1 MIPSFPPF
9 PALNLYPPSQNQL
22 SVKNHPCAIH
32 ASLLPIH
39 FQTQR
44 SCVLSSRPHRD
55 GPSRSP
61 TTYMFPKTVNIWVLL
76 LLQPTPFSEHSFPS
90 APGTHISWV
99 SPPLPWLLPLGEPNR
114 TLGSTAALFLGNLN
128 HTHLEAK
135 DSQMETLTIPTTR
148 VHSSYHL
155 PGSKELF

>member
-1 MIPSFPPF
+1 MCDPCFLTSHSLPNPAQLRAVLQTPQRWPESVTNNLHVSQDSKHLGPPLTATHPLLRTLLPLSSWNPHQLGF
-9 PALNLYPPSQNQL
+9 PA
-22 SVKNHPCAIH
+22 
-32 ASLLPIH
+32 
-39 FQTQR
+39 
-44 SCVLSSRPHRD
+44 
-55 GPSRSP
+55 
-61 TTYMFPKTVNIWVLL
+61 
-76 LLQPTPFSEHSFPS
+76 
-90 APGTHISWV
+90 
-99 SPPLPWLLPLGEPNR
+99 LPWLLPLGEPNR